1 MILEIFNMLFE
12 RIFNHDLTNFNGH
25 DFTDELEDQLIYM
38 DSEDS
43 GRESFFVS
51 TTSSGVE
58 AGFVTM
64 DNGDRVDMSTGEV
77 IETKKSKSKKPTI
90 SEDLI
95 EWKALTPL
103 NVANDKFIVRVDRI
117 GSSSI
122 PDNKRVIYIP
132 FNWIASIEDV
142 SSKPSEPSFNV
153 KLKSFV
159 SEDKYFKAIVGLSPI
174 AKFL

>member
-1 MILEIFNMLFE
+1 MLFE

-25 DFTDELEDQLIYM
+25 DFTDELEDQYLYM
-38 DSEDS
+38 SVEEKKD
-43 GRESFFVS
+43 SFFVS
-51 TTSSGVE
+51 TRSNAID

-77 IETKKSKSKKPTI
+77 IETKKSKSKKSTI

>member
-1 MILEIFNMLFE
+1 MLLDDFL
-12 RIFNHDLTNFNGH
+12 NHDLTNFNGH
-25 DFTDELEDQLIYM
+25 DFTDELEDQYLYM
-38 DSEDS
+38 GVEEKKD
-43 GRESFFVS
+43 SFFVS
-51 TTSSGVE
+51 TRSNAIDV
-58 AGFVTM
+58 GFVTM

-77 IETKKSKSKKPTI
+77 IETKKPKAKSKSKKSTI
-90 SEDLI
+90 SENLI

-174 AKFL
+174 AKYL